1 MRVVVLATGNPA
13 MERAQV
19 AAGHEVHLV
28 APPSVLAKPV
38 TGGLASTRPIRHW
51 DDYAELTALAR
62 GLPRADRVVT
72 CDEQAIRA
80 AGYLTDRLGLPGP
93 SFRQAVT
100 ATDKHVQKLRFAQA
114 GLPVAQ
120 HRLVRAAADVASA
133 AGELG
138 WPVVVKPRT
147 GMGAVHTFFLD
158 TAADLENAIAA
169 GRFERAA
176 ADRSGRFTAS
186 DLLDP
191 LSSRTDG
198 FLVEEGLKVLTEYF
212 CDLLVCDG
220 RLLLSAPGRYS
231 IPLMRT
237 GTSNGDDLHYDLL
250 YSPATAPAGVTEM
263 AITAMNALGP
273 VSGHLHSEMLETPG
287 GLVFGELAIRR
298 GGAAIGDLIEAMYG
312 VDLIAADARL
322 ALGQNL
328 AHAFTPR
335 HNAVAA
341 IYLTP
346 PSGIVRAIEGIGE
359 LRSMPGVLNVTVN
372 LTVGEASPGWFASTP
387 LGGTIL
393 YSVRDLDRATEE
405 ITAVRNQLR
414 IEIDL
419 DH

>member
-28 APPSVLAKPV
+28 APPSVLARPV
-38 TGGLASTRPIRHW
+38 TDGLASTRPIRHW
-51 DDYAELTALAR
+51 DDYAELTSLAR
-62 GLPRADRVVT
+62 GLPSVDAVVT

-114 GLPVAQ
+114 GLPVAR
-120 HRLVRAAADVASA
+120 HRLAHSPADVASA

-158 TAADLENAIAA
+158 TTADLNNAIAA

-191 LSSRTDG
+191 LSSRADG
-198 FLVEEGLKVLTEYF
+198 FLVEEGLKVLAEYF
-212 CDLLVCDG
+212 CDLLICDG
-220 RLLLSAPGRYS
+220 RLLLAAAGKYS
-231 IPLMRT
+231 IPLLHT
-237 GTSNGDDLHYDLL
+237 GAADGDDLHYDLL
-250 YSPATAPAGVTEM
+250 YSPAAAPAAVTQM
-263 AITAMNALGP
+263 ALRAMNALGP
-273 VSGHLHSEMLETPG
+273 VSGHAHCEMLETPG
-287 GLVFGELAIRR
+287 GLIFGELAIRR

-312 VDLIAADARL
+312 IDLATVDAYL
-322 ALGQNL
+322 ALGQGL
-328 AHAFTPR
+328 AQTLTPR
-335 HNAVAA
+335 HAAIAA

-346 PSGIVRAIEGIGE
+346 PSGIVRAIEGTQE
-359 LRSMPGVLNVTVN
+359 LRSWPGVLKVTVN
-372 LTVGEASPGWFASTP
+372 LTVGQPSPGWFASTP

-393 YSVRDLDRATEE
+393 YAVRDLNRATEE
-405 ITAVRNQLR
+405 IATVRSQLKIKVDTNR
-414 IEIDL
+414 
-419 DH
+419 

>member
-1 MRVVVLATGNPA
+1 MRIVVLATGNPA

-28 APPSVLAKPV
+28 APPSVLARPV
-38 TGGLASTRPIRHW
+38 TEGLASTRPVRHW

-62 GLPRADRVVT
+62 GLPAVDAVVT

-100 ATDKHVQKLRFAQA
+100 ATDKHVQKLRLAQA
-114 GLPVAQ
+114 GLPVAR
-120 HRLVRAAADVASA
+120 HRLARAAADVAAA

-158 TAADLENAIAA
+158 TTADLKHAIAA

-176 ADRSGRFTAS
+176 ADLSGRFTAS
-186 DLLDP
+186 DLLKP
-191 LSSRTDG
+191 LSSRADG

-212 CDLLVCDG
+212 CDLLICEG
-220 RLLLSAPGRYS
+220 RVLLAAPGRYS
-231 IPLMRT
+231 IPLLRT
-237 GTSNGDDLHYDLL
+237 GTSHGDDLHYDLI
-250 YSPATAPAGVTEM
+250 YAPDAAPAEVTRM
-263 AITAMNALGP
+263 AVRAMHALGP
-273 VSGHLHSEMLETPG
+273 VSGHAHCEMLETPG

-312 VDLIAADARL
+312 IDLVAADARL
-322 ALGQNL
+322 ALGQDL
-328 AHAFTPR
+328 ARAFTPR
-335 HNAVAA
+335 HDAVAA

-346 PSGIVRAIEGIGE
+346 PSGVVRAVEGVAG
-359 LRSMPGVLNVTVN
+359 LRSCPGVLDVTVN
-372 LTVGEASPGWFASTP
+372 LTVGEPSPGWFASTP

-393 YSVRDLDRATEE
+393 YAVRDLNRVTEE
-405 ITAVRNQLR
+405 IAAVSSQLT
-414 IEIDL
+414 IEVDRA
-419 DH
+419 